1 MRILITN
8 DDGIASP
15 VLPALARW
23 AQKLGEVTVVAPK
36 HEQSGKSQAID
47 FRNPVEI
54 KRVPFDA
61 DCEAWAVDSTPADC
75 VRFARNGLH
84 TQYDL
89 VISGINKGFN
99 LGHDIVYS
107 GTVGAIFEAM
117 RMGIKAV
124 AISTEIDCF
133 DNAMREL
140 DAVWSFIEDK
150 RLLDHA
156 ELLNVNIPDGKSQG
170 ICITRQGG
178 MFYTDDYQAL
188 GNDLYIQVG
197 EPYRD
202 NSTDLSVDITA
213 VLNGYV
219 SISPLTADRTDLVA
233 YEKIKDL

>member
-1 MRILITN
+1 MKILITN
-8 DDGIASP
+8 DDGITSP
-15 VLPALARW
+15 VLPSLARW

-75 VRFARNGLH
+75 VRFARNGLR

-117 RMGIKAV
+117 RIGIKAI
-124 AISTEIDCF
+124 AISTDIDCF
-133 DNAMREL
+133 DNAMREM
-140 DAVWSFIEDK
+140 DAIWSFITDK
-150 RLLDHA
+150 KLFDHA
-156 ELLNVNIPDGKSQG
+156 ALLNVNIPGEASRG
-170 ICITRQGG
+170 IRITRQGG

-188 GNDLYIQVG
+188 GNDLYVQVG

-202 NSTDLSVDITA
+202 GSTDLSVDITA
-213 VLNGYV
+213 IHNGYV
-219 SISPLTADRTDLVA
+219 SISPLTADRTDPVA
-233 YEKIKDL
+233 YEKIKNL